1 MITFRAPAELA
12 KQLRAAAARG
22 KVKTSALT
30 RQLVERA
37 LAKLAEDEERSK
49 KRKR

>member
-1 MITFRAPAELA
+1 MITFRAPPELA
-12 KQLRAAAARG
+12 EHLRAAAARG

-37 LAKLAEDEERSK
+37 LKKLDEDEVRAK